1 MSASALRN
9 AARAALVAVA
19 ALALGAREA
28 AAVNVSPAVLYIDAR
43 TREGVVTLYNS
54 GKHPEEIELG
64 FQFGTHVSDAD
75 GVVRLVLAD
84 SAPAGSPSAL
94 AWLRAYPR
102 RLVLAPGE
110 SQVVRIIVRPP
121 AGLAAGEYWA
131 RLVVNAVPQVP
142 AVEQTQ
148 GAATMRLR
156 IGTRIVGALHYRAGR
171 LNTSVAVE
179 RASVARADDKVHL
192 TLDLARGGNAAFIG
206 RVRARL
212 LDASG
217 APIGAEHVEAITLYR
232 ALRWRFTLPAGV
244 DAARVATVEYTLD
257 TQRDD
262 LPDGTALRA
271 DPVSGRVNLGEGAAN
286 AARSR

>member
-1 MSASALRN
+1 MSGTLFRTT
-9 AARAALVAVA
+9 ARAALVAAA

-28 AAVNVSPAVLYIDAR
+28 AAVHVSPAVLYIDAR

-64 FQFGTHVSDAD
+64 FQWGAHVSDAE

-84 SAPAGSPSAL
+84 SAPADAPSAL
-94 AWLRAYPR
+94 SWVRAYPR

-121 AGLAAGEYWA
+121 AGVAAGEYWA

-148 GAATMRLR
+148 GQATMRLR
-156 IGTRIVGALHYRAGR
+156 IGTRIVGGLHFRVGR
-171 LNTSVAVE
+171 LSTSLAVE
-179 RASVARADDKVHL
+179 RASARRDSGKVHL
-192 TLDLARGGNAAFIG
+192 TVDLARGGNAAFIG

-212 LDASG
+212 LDAGG
-217 APIGAEHVEAITLYR
+217 AVVGTEYVEPITVYR
-232 ALRWRFTLPAGV
+232 GVRWRFSIPAA
-244 DAARVATVEYTLD
+244 DAARVATVEYTFD

-271 DPVSGRVNLGEGAAN
+271 DPVQGRVNLGEGAAN
-286 AARSR
+286 AARGR